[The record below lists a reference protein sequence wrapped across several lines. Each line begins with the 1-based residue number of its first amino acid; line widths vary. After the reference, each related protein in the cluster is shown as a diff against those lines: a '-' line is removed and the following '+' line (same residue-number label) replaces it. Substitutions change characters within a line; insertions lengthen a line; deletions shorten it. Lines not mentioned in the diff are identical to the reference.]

1 MENDNPLYDASEFT
15 PSNVSITP
23 DSVVGSENSISQLSG
38 AYRDSVPIA
47 FKSSAVIFAMQV
59 NGLENISLVDTVSL
73 EPLAQDVN
81 NNNVKEVKIHT
92 HFFIEQVL

>member
-1 MENDNPLYDASEFT
+1 
-15 PSNVSITP
+15 
-23 DSVVGSENSISQLSG
+23 
-38 AYRDSVPIA
+38 
-47 FKSSAVIFAMQV
+47 MQV

-92 HFFIEQVL
+92 HFFIEKYLPKNRFYYLYCLLSYYLLSIDLITFGISLITSVGSMEYTDNFLAQFKPL